1 MGDNGDIILEGLAR
15 HKFATH
21 IHFANIFASF
31 FHENL
36 YEDPKYLLD
45 VCISV
50 SFIIHLIYLNI
61 SPIKMFPSPYRT
73 KRKKEIENY
82 LFKLRAEIIAPFPE
96 TMVLPLCQIIK
107 KLK

>member
-1 MGDNGDIILEGLAR
+1 MGDNGDIILEGLA
-15 HKFATH
+15 HCQFSTH

-36 YEDPKYLLD
+36 HEDPKNIFD

-50 SFIIHLIYLNI
+50 SFLIHLMYLNI

-82 LFKLRAEIIAPFPE
+82 LFKLRVKIISPFPE
-96 TMVLPLCQIIK
+96 RMVFPLCQIIK
-107 KLK
+107 K